1 MAAIGN
7 FSGANTI
14 NDALGSATGFHSA
27 LMSFGTALQSGNSN
41 EILSATGSLIVAA
54 NSMGG
59 LLGIGGDAS
68 KGAALIT
75 NAANLGYNLDKLN
88 QQVINNQPMKWTD
101 LQNVIGDTFSLAGD
115 FTSLVF
121 KGVGGEAIGLELN
134 LIGMGIKA
142 GGEMAFG
149 NDEVMPGTFFD
160 PYYAGGFFGELATRG
175 MFSGPIGGTIWENL
189 FGDNKWHQFWD
200 NLWRDW
206 NGLNRDGKY
215 HVYDPIVLDLDGDGI
230 EAVAGAQFNGSLFD
244 HDKDGI
250 RTSTGWIK
258 SDDGILVIDRNQDG
272 LINNGGELFGDS
284 VTLKDGTQAKHGYAA
299 LAEFDSNSDGKVDS
313 NDIDFNKLQVWRDLN
328 QDGISQKDELFSL
341 VDTGVKALNLT
352 YKDTNTSLAGGNVLA
367 QTGTYEKAD
376 GSIAQ
381 MGDVN
386 FAFDSVYSEYIEKI
400 ELTDEQ
406 KQVANL
412 KGIGRVRDL
421 QEAAALS
428 SELASTLK
436 EYSSATSKEQQ
447 LSLLDKLVLEWAKTD
462 PTYGTIDY
470 SNVSLIAANDKTS
483 GSGTAVTPGAIL
495 LNTLSLEKQQQFDAA
510 RKMVLVLDAFSG
522 TISEYMYYVNEADAQ
537 RTIDVVHSTYENL
550 KSSIYNGLLLQTRL
564 KEYTD
569 EIAFSISQEGDFNL
583 DFSLVINK
591 FEQNFAK
598 DNKNAFID
606 LAELIQIN
614 PNQKMSDALQ
624 LTYVDFISHGYATGV
639 LMGWIESLND
649 LNNAKSGIKFVDAA
663 NKALVGTALNDTLIG
678 NELNNNLNAGAGND
692 FILAGAGDD
701 VISGGDG
708 NDILMGEV
716 GNDTLYGNAGNDTL
730 NGGEGNDYLDG
741 GAGDDTYVFAKGHGQ
756 DTIYDTAGNDTV
768 AMVDTIQ
775 QDLWF
780 TKSGNNLIISAEVGD
795 SITINNHFYSSSYQV
810 ENLKFSDGSNL
821 DVAMVNSLV
830 NSMAAFAS
838 QQTSGL
844 TSVELRDKYWA
855 QNIAV
860 GN

>member
-1 MAAIGN
+1 MLTAQQ
-7 FSGANTI
+7 TQ
-14 NDALGSATGFHSA
+14 L
-27 LMSFGTALQSGNSN
+27 LMDS
-41 EILSATGSLIVAA
+41 GSLINNMFGFQSNTNSTSENLMKALNEGNIRDLIPAMAGAVQTANNAA
-54 NSMGG
+54 SLGG
-59 LLGIGGDAS
+59 IATPNTNHAAL
-68 KGAALIT
+68 GAAALSLSI
-75 NAANLGYNLDKLN
+75 NINKISN
-88 QQVINNQPMKWTD
+88 QIKNNEMIKFND
-101 LQNVIGDTFSLAGD
+101 LQQAVGDTFQLIGDT
-115 FTSLVF
+115 
-121 KGVGGEAIGLELN
+121 VGLSKSPSAQAISLELN
-134 LIGMGIKA
+134 LLGLGIKKL
-142 GGEMAFG
+142 GDWLLG
-149 NDEVMPGTFFD
+149 NNATSADELKNNLPGF
-160 PYYAGGFFGELATRG
+160 LATD
-175 MFSGPIGGTIWENL
+175 FFPKLAAPWLAPFLDS
-189 FGDNKWHQFWD
+189 Q
-200 NLWRDW
+200 W
-206 NGLNRDGKY
+206 NPWFNLNRDGKY
-215 HVYDPIVLDLDGDGI
+215 YIYDPIVLDLDGDGI
-230 EAVAGAQFNGSLFD
+230 ETVAGAQFNGSLFD

-250 RTSTGWIK
+250 RTSTGWVK

-299 LAEFDSNSDGKVDS
+299 LAEFDSNGDGKVDS

-328 QDGISQKDELFSL
+328 QDGISQKNELFSL
-341 VDTGVKALNLT
+341 ADAGVKALNLT
-352 YKDTNTSLAGGNVLA
+352 YKDTNTSLTGGNILA
-367 QTGTYEKAD
+367 QTGTYEKED

-406 KQVANL
+406 QQIVNL

-428 SELASTLK
+428 SDLTNTLK
-436 EYSSATSKEQQ
+436 EYSSATTKEQQ
-447 LSLLDKLVLEWAKTD
+447 VALLDKLVSEWAKTD
-462 PTYGTIDY
+462 SQYRDLNKLLLSIADNRTTSSGTG
-470 SNVSLIAANDKTS
+470 VA
-483 GSGTAVTPGAIL
+483 GSGNYGAFL
-495 LNTLSLEKQQQFDAA
+495 LNLDMQQ
-510 RKMVLVLDAFSG
+510 KLDKAKNIVSILDSFSG
-522 TISEYMYYVNEADAQ
+522 TKTEQIYYVNETHANQ
-537 RTIDVVHSTYENL
+537 MFETIFSTYENL

-564 KEYTD
+564 KEYTN
-569 EIAFSISQEGDFNL
+569 EIAFTINQEGEFNL

-591 FEQNFAK
+591 FENNFTN
-598 DNKNAFID
+598 DNQNAFID

-624 LTYVDFISHGYATGV
+624 LTYVDFISHGYATGE

-663 NKALVGTALNDTLIG
+663 NKALTGTALNDTLIG

-708 NDILMGEV
+708 NDILMGEA

-730 NGGEGNDYLDG
+730 NGGEGNDRLEG

-756 DTIYDTAGNDTV
+756 DTIYDTAGNDTF